1 MLISDYLLVHAKNRG
16 AFQIGSPSPLFYCSC
31 SRILRRNAI
40 FSGMDSVLPV
50 QKKTV
55 PAGMAGTVW
64 EVCGFLADND
74 FFRFGA
80 LTANQNLAT
89 LRIVDLQALEIVI
102 LRLAGAGDGRN
113 SLYSGAGG
121 ERYCKTL

>member
-1 MLISDYLLVHAKNRG
+1 MLKNRG
-16 AFQIGSPSPLFYCSC
+16 AFQIGSPSPLFYFSW

-40 FSGMDSVLPV
+40 FPGMDSVLPV

-55 PAGMAGTVW
+55 PAGMAGTVLG
-64 EVCGFLADND
+64 VCRFLADND

-89 LRIVDLQALEIVI
+89 LRIVDLQALEVVI
-102 LRLAGAGDGRN
+102 FRFVGAGDGRN